1 MKISAIMTTN
11 VFSLSPDIPVSKA
24 VGLLVER
31 KISGLPV
38 VDEAGHLVGMFT
50 EKDVLRA
57 ILPSYVSQVG
67 QFTYENGPHTIKNKV
82 ARLSQFKVGETMR
95 REVVKIHSETP
106 VSEAARVMLVQNV
119 RRVPV
124 VDANN
129 RLVGIV
135 ARVDVLQALLKAE

>member
-1 MKISAIMTTN
+1 MKINAIMTTN
-11 VFSLSPDIPVSKA
+11 VFSLSPDMPVSKA
-24 VGLLVER
+24 VDLLIER

-38 VDEAGHLVGMFT
+38 VDESRRLVGMFT
-50 EKDVLRA
+50 EKDILRA

-67 QFTYENGPHTIKNKV
+67 QFTYENSPHTIKNKV
-82 ARLSQFKVGETMR
+82 TRFSQFKVGEMMR
-95 REVVKIHSETP
+95 REVVKIGSETP

-129 RLVGIV
+129 HLVGIV
-135 ARVDVLQALLKAE
+135 ARVDVLQALLKEQ

>member
-11 VFSLSPDIPVSKA
+11 VFSLPPDTPVSKA
-24 VGLLVER
+24 VDLLISR

-38 VDEAGHLVGMFT
+38 VDEAGRLIGMFT

-67 QFTYENGPHTIKNKV
+67 QFSYENGPHTIRNKV
-82 ARLSQFKVGETMR
+82 TRLSQMKVSEAMR
-95 REVVKIHSETP
+95 REVVKIKSDTP
-106 VSEAARVMLVQNV
+106 LSEAARIMLVQNV

-124 VDANN
+124 VDAEN
-129 RLVGIV
+129 RLIGII
-135 ARVDVLQALLKAE
+135 ARSDVLQSLLQQE